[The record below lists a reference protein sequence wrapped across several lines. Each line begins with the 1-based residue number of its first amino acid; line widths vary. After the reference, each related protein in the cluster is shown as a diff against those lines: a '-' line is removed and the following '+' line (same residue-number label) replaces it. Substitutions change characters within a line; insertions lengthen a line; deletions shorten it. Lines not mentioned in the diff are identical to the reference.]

1 MALIVYNVAIKLG
14 TDTIAFDVFVIRVTV
29 NYDGF

>member
-1 MALIVYNVAIKLG
+1 LG

-29 NYDGF
+29 NYDGFWLVWP